1 MFDAPGQPLRLE
13 RFPLPEL
20 APGEVLAEVLCCT
33 LCGSDL
39 HTLAGRRNEPTPT
52 ILGHEIVGLVDGK
65 RVTWPMVVNGHKYG
79 HALLTTSTAP
89 YGGLS
94 SHCLLTAD
102 TPIFPVP
109 DHIPTPLAATLNC
122 AFATAQAMIRH
133 APAVE
138 GKVVVVLG
146 LGLVGLAVATMCL
159 AAGARAVW
167 GVDASP
173 SRLAT
178 AASFGITKPNEATV
192 DLIFDASGSPP
203 LIAEWCARL
212 ARAGA
217 AILAGAVFPAGP
229 LTLDL
234 EQLVRRSITL
244 RGVYN
249 YETIDL
255 EHAIAFVATHC
266 DRFPFAGLI
275 AGPFPL
281 NQIDDAISLAHSG
294 QFHRVA
300 ITPQGF
306 A

>member
-1 MFDAPGQPLRLE
+1 M
-13 RFPLPEL
+13 
-20 APGEVLAEVLCCT
+20 LCCT

-94 SHCLLTAD
+94 THCLLTAD

-203 LIAEWCARL
+203 LIAESCARL
-212 ARAGA
+212 ARGGH